1 MQDLGCACT
10 HLSRF
15 ILALMENRA
24 PHCWDHH
31 PATFQGHCCDRQ
43 GLMCI
48 LPELDLILGTLPRGP
63 PMLDLLPTLTPNT
76 LLSPPSLFPCQ
87 TNRSRIASSGA
98 PACSIAALWQDHVRI
113 CVAECFVCFSQQ
125 WRRRGGFV
133 CGNRQARKQ
142 RAGVTLWACFDACV
156 YILCTGVC
164 CRICASLY
172 SFACLFTLGDKSGGN
187 RRCTCCHK
195 AVISLAEFSR
205 IIVLSLLA
213 HRASK
218 HRWNGKKRRF
228 GAWLSETPHLPTLS
242 RVSWHGNWLHNQ
254 PKTFTYSLYLKA

>member
-113 CVAECFVCFSQQ
+113 CVAERFVCFSQQ

-133 CGNRQARKQ
+133 CGNRQENKEQVWLCELVLTPAYIFYVQ
-142 RAGVTLWACFDACV
+142 VCV
-156 YILCTGVC
+156 VEYVPPCT
-164 CRICASLY
+164 RLH
-172 SFACLFTLGDKSGGN
+172 ACLHLGTRVGG
-187 RRCTCCHK
+187 
-195 AVISLAEFSR
+195 
-205 IIVLSLLA
+205 IVDAPAATKL
-213 HRASK
+213 
-218 HRWNGKKRRF
+218 
-228 GAWLSETPHLPTLS
+228 
-242 RVSWHGNWLHNQ
+242 
-254 PKTFTYSLYLKA
+254 